1 MELRLYSF
9 TNFYLSDMQKGIQTG
24 HMAVD
29 LVREYAF
36 TAQYEDASVLHN
48 EHQAMVADWA
58 DNHKTFIV
66 LNGGN
71 NAALKE
77 TVDLVKDVD
86 LPWTLFCED
95 DQSLGGIM
103 TCVGVVV
110 PENYFNAKLDF
121 KATYEGFPCTT
132 IAVGEGTPECFYL
145 SGDNPIVEEQ
155 LNSNKQNALFKF
167 IKLIRTARL
176 A

>member
-9 TNFYLSDMQKGIQTG
+9 TNYYLSDMQKGIQTG

-29 LVREYAF
+29 LVREYSFVNGMPPVSEAVK
-36 TAQYEDASVLHN
+36 QS
-48 EHQAMVADWA
+48 AMVADWA
-58 DNHKTFIV
+58 DNWKTFIV

-71 NAALKE
+71 NASLKE
-77 TVDLVKDVD
+77 TVDLIKDVD

-110 PENYFNAKLDF
+110 PEAYFNAKIDF
-121 KATYEGFPCTT
+121 KSTYEGFPCTT
-132 IAVGEGTPECFYL
+132 ITVGEGTPDGFYV

-155 LNSNKQNALFKF
+155 LNSDKQNALFKF